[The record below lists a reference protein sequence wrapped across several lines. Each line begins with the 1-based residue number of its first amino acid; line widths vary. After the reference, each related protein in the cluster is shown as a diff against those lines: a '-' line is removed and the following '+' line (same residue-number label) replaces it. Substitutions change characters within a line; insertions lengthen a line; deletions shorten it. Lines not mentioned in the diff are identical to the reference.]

1 MGRYSNFALAGAVPV
16 RVSRAAA
23 DRAAAFFRVIND
35 LKSALPSTIPRRVP
49 PECKGAALGVYSSAQ
64 LLGGFAGGSLGIIAV
79 SAAGIAGA
87 YSVAAALSAI
97 WLIMAIGLRTAEDAG
112 ARHTQHPTT

>member
-1 MGRYSNFALAGAVPV
+1 MGRYSNFALAGAAPLQM
-16 RVSRAAA
+16 SRAAA
-23 DRAAAFFRVIND
+23 DRAAAFLRVIND
-35 LKSALPSTIPRRVP
+35 LKSALPSTILRRAP
-49 PECKGAALGVYSSAQ
+49 PKRKGAALHVHSSAQ
-64 LLGGFAGGSLGIIAV
+64 FLGGFAGGSLAIIAA

>member
-1 MGRYSNFALAGAVPV
+1 M

-23 DRAAAFFRVIND
+23 DRAAAFFRVLND
-35 LKSALPSTIPRRVP
+35 LQSALPSTIPRRVP